1 AGFGQQI
8 RLEVH
13 GQCAELPTIKAILD
27 VADDENVAI
36 CWNSNPQDL
45 QGEGLKHNFGPVR
58 DRFGATCHVRRLDD
72 PRYPWQE
79 LMNLLVETDYDGWV
93 MIEDA
98 RIPEDPVAT
107 LAEQRQLFKK
117 LIAKAQQG

>member
-1 AGFGQQI
+1 
-8 RLEVH
+8 
-13 GQCAELPTIKAILD
+13 
-27 VADDENVAI
+27 
-36 CWNSNPQDL
+36 
-45 QGEGLKHNFGPVR
+45 
-58 DRFGATCHVRRLDD
+58 
-72 PRYPWQE
+72 
-79 LMNLLVETDYDGWV
+79 MNLLVETDYDGWV